1 MSKVS
6 SDAARFNR
14 MKKRKNL
21 LRTRMRVL
29 RAEMAERKLTP
40 SPDLAKAKT

>member
-14 MKKRKNL
+14 IKKRKNV
-21 LRTRMRVL
+21 LRAKMRVL

-40 SPDLAKAKT
+40 GPDLAKAKT